1 MASFLGNI
9 GNKLGSTTADLLS
22 NSDFINR
29 SVGMANSYE
38 DIMFIVQALGREPIS
53 LLGKDYLYIFD
64 HVRRNYNMGSNVMD
78 YNSNECPK
86 FTFYKEKPTVRFANP
101 YDDPKNLLD
110 RWIPNVD
117 FESTS
122 QRNILLSYAESDDDK
137 TNNKVIGT
145 SYGIDNANPGINF
158 GGISSFANSLSAC
171 DLIRKTNDNFNHGK
185 YRTLIARFHTNSDD
199 SKRKDDIT
207 QTALTEKYGM
217 SHGRNL
223 LRKYSP
229 NHVDNGYDNPYCRVW
244 TYHHQYNQ
252 LARAIRPF
260 DLQSAEMLEKSETSS
275 GYDTVGFRTV
285 ENKKYGFDGGS
296 KRLDTYGVLNYKNG
310 MVNIAPTAKIKD
322 YFEHKE
328 DDEKAVSTKKCMF
341 SIENLAWKSSN
352 VAHDEYD
359 QFGLS
364 PEQKGPLGGRIMWF
378 PPYDLTFSES
388 VRVNWNQNQF
398 IGRGEKVYT
407 YTDTER
413 TGNLSFTLL
422 IDHPSILDYWTGHER
437 NGMKN
442 GGNQLIPG
450 NRGGADEIN
459 NQENTLLRFFA
470 GCEVLTAK
478 PQEFRKRVRVNEKKG
493 DVERPQVKKDPQ
505 ETEVHKPSGKKTLYC
520 FAFYPNNY
528 SGMNDAP
535 TNKASKV
542 NAIHY
547 LLNGIGTQRIF
558 NPTTKRGENF
568 SVDVNNAISVN
579 GASGAYGG
587 YEMQDD
593 NTHGISVATKILG
606 SIAAIN
612 KTYSGATEYV
622 QFLTDENGNKYSVNE
637 GDLTKYSWD
646 GALKQSQAK
655 KNQSINKLWYKYRYY
670 YRVDSNTLSQNL
682 KKPESY
688 IDSKSYQYNQKGIYN
703 QINNLKEEFGIDFDK
718 NTDIVSLTD
727 MYIALEGN
735 SAALSGKYDDTKVKL
750 IKEIKN
756 NTERFKIVN
765 ISFFGNASIQGNN
778 ASSQVNSNR
787 NNSLAK
793 NRWLTL
799 KNWMNDKGFPGLNDA
814 KGGLGKSV
822 VQKSGNKSDVNNE
835 ITKLWRSAYV
845 KIEYEESS
853 FEDAALSNPSS
864 VTNEVDASGNS
875 LSKLDKTEI
884 PNGLSSK
891 KVNTAKDWLE
901 QTEEGKKFK
910 AQYEADRWKNMKIVN
925 GEPVFDRPQLDPWT
939 FTMQTAN
946 KYGDRNYTDTN
957 SWNYDNSYLQKQ
969 TGVVGVQKGTV
980 ERYDNEGEF
989 FKLLEKNDPFMH
1001 HLITDKI
1008 KYFDPAFHSIS
1019 PEGFNA
1025 RLTFLHQ
1032 CTRQG
1037 STVGNSD
1044 NLPGTAYNLAFGRP
1058 PVCVLRL
1065 GDFYYTKIIIN
1076 SINIQYDTPQWDLN
1090 PEGIG
1095 VMPMFAKVTLDFAFL
1110 GGSDLAGPISRLQNA
1125 VSFNYYANTGVYDN
1139 RAEMVQYDEDGNGHE
1154 VKFKPYSYPDMIEH
1168 GLDNYKEVNSD
1179 ITEKKEATI
1188 KMDIKPLNP
1197 VSIVNNYT
1205 EEKFSG
1211 RNIVKVPL
1219 TTSST
1224 SPQVKPTQTTNT
1236 STNSGNLSQEN
1247 QELVNSWTEAH
1258 PADISQQMFEE
1269 FMDGV
1274 FDEALSGNLSSITFL
1289 ETILIKDSSNE
1300 FDWNPSHLISKETCT
1315 DADINYIKEQYT
1327 LNGLGYGPDSIGTVY
1342 IKGKNYLINKDA
1354 LPYASQYISQYIY

>member
-1 MASFLGNI
+1 MASFWGNL
-9 GNKLGSTTADLLS
+9 GNKLGSATADLLS

-110 RWIPNVD
+110 RWMPNVD

-122 QRNILLSYAESDDDK
+122 KGNILYSYAESDDDK

-145 SYGIDNANPGINF
+145 SYNIDDANPGVNF
-158 GGISSFANSLSAC
+158 GGISSFANSLDTC
-171 DLIRKTNDNFNHGK
+171 DLIKKTNDNFNHGK

-260 DLQSAEMLEKSETSS
+260 DLQSAEMLEKAETSS

-310 MVNIAPTAKIKD
+310 MINIAPTAKIKD

-442 GGNQLIPG
+442 GVNQLIPSNG
-450 NRGGADEIN
+450 GGADEIN

-478 PQEFRKRVRVNEKKG
+478 PQEFRKRIRVNKEEG

-505 ETEVHKPSGKKTLYC
+505 ETEVHSPTITKKTIHCVLY
-520 FAFYPNNY
+520 YPNNY
-528 SGMNDAP
+528 SGVDDAP
-535 TNKASKV
+535 TNGKSVV
-542 NAIHY
+542 NAIYY
-547 LLNGIGTQRIF
+547 LMNGIGAQKYVRPCKCTNIKCGYEWYPD
-558 NPTTKRGENF
+558 NNTDKSILSGTTTKCPKCGGNAAVNMDAENIPTQI
-568 SVDVNNAISVN
+568 DKKINNGKN
-579 GASGAYGG
+579 GG
-587 YEMQDD
+587 YE
-593 NTHGISVATKILG
+593 I
-606 SIAAIN
+606 
-612 KTYSGATEYV
+612 
-622 QFLTDENGNKYSVNE
+622 NGNISITKENIEPIYSSITSYTYADAVSSHKRAQYITDKNSVCEVNSQDCGFVSNLQKYRLAKIV
-637 GDLTKYSWD
+637 G
-646 GALKQSQAK
+646 SQAMSMGAAK
-655 KNQSINKLWYKYRYY
+655 TSSNLTGASHLWYRRRWY
-670 YRVDSNTLSQNL
+670 YRVDKAYENSRLSRPN
-682 KKPESY
+682 SY
-688 IDSKSYQYNQKGIYN
+688 IDTECYDLNGKGYEKVKQAENIA
-703 QINNLKEEFGIDFDK
+703 KAFGL
-718 NTDIVSLTD
+718 NETDENVTLISFAD
-727 MYIALEGN
+727 MFVALEGEK
-735 SAALSGKYDDTKVKL
+735 A
-750 IKEIKN
+750 KEIVGDNSKDERVKIV
-756 NTERFKIVN
+756 TSIMEDSKRFKITS
-765 ISFFGNASIQGNN
+765 IKFEGHASYQGY
-778 ASSQVNSNR
+778 AKSNDIL
-787 NNSLAK
+787 SI
-793 NRWLTL
+793 NRALTF
-799 KNWMNDKGFPGLNDA
+799 KKWMKDKGFPSMENATASTKKESPKNNVD
-814 KGGLGKSV
+814 KGDNSELSV
-822 VQKSGNKSDVNNE
+822 
-835 ITKLWRSAYV
+835 KLWRSASV
-845 KIEYEESS
+845 IIEYEESS
-853 FEDAALSNPSS
+853 IENAALSNSSS
-864 VTNEVDASGNS
+864 VTNEFDKSGNTV
-875 LSKLDKTEI
+875 SKLDKTEI
-884 PNGLSSK
+884 YNGLSSR
-891 KVNTAKDWLE
+891 KVNSPKDWLE
-901 QTEEGKKFK
+901 QTEEGKKFR
-910 AQYEADRWKNMKIVN
+910 ARYEADRLKNMKIVN
-925 GEPVFDRPQLDPWT
+925 GKPVYDRPEIDPWT
-939 FTMQTAN
+939 FTMQIAE
-946 KYGDRNYTDTN
+946 KYEGKNYTDIN
-957 SWNYDNSYLQKQ
+957 SWDYDNSYLQNQ
-969 TGVVGVQKGTV
+969 TGIVGVQKGIV

-1076 SINIQYDTPQWDLN
+1076 SINIQYDTLQWDLN

-1139 RAEMVQYDEDGNGHE
+1139 RAEMVQYDEDGNGRE

-1168 GLDNYKEVNSD
+1168 GEPKTRKPRKYIDIGGSGVSNSPFN
-1179 ITEKKEATI
+1179 K
-1188 KMDIKPLNP
+1188 
-1197 VSIVNNYT
+1197 
-1205 EEKFSG
+1205 
-1211 RNIVKVPL
+1211 
-1219 TTSST
+1219 
-1224 SPQVKPTQTTNT
+1224 
-1236 STNSGNLSQEN
+1236 
-1247 QELVNSWTEAH
+1247 
-1258 PADISQQMFEE
+1258 
-1269 FMDGV
+1269 
-1274 FDEALSGNLSSITFL
+1274 
-1289 ETILIKDSSNE
+1289 
-1300 FDWNPSHLISKETCT
+1300 
-1315 DADINYIKEQYT
+1315 
-1327 LNGLGYGPDSIGTVY
+1327 IGTAEY
-1342 IKGKNYLINKDA
+1342 TRDA
-1354 LPYASQYISQYIY
+1354 NNENSMVDKTLKLN